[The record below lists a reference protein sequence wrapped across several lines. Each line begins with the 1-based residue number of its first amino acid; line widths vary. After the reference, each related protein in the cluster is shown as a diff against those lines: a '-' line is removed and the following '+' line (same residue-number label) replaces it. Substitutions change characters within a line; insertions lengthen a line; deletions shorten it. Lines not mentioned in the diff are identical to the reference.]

1 MTLTK
6 KLFITYR
13 VELHITQSRE
23 IGDILSAVA
32 NIPISKS
39 LTFSHEILLNQ
50 VFNHNHTDG
59 KGNFMTA
66 VKVAQ
71 LSLKHRMNK
80 NAKPRVVIF
89 CGHPLLEE

>member
-6 KLFITYR
+6 ILSIAYR

-50 VFNHNHTDG
+50 VFNHNHRWKRKLYYCS
-59 KGNFMTA
+59 KGRSAFTE
-66 VKVAQ
+66 AQ
-71 LSLKHRMNK
+71 NEQE
-80 NAKPRVVIF
+80 
-89 CGHPLLEE
+89 C